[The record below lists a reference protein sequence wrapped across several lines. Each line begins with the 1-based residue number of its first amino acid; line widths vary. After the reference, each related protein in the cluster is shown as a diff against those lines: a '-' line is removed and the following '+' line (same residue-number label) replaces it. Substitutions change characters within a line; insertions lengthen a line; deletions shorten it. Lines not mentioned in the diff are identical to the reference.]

1 MTTLTNSEGK
11 VLNYTNEFIE
21 TILLQLNSSNNYYTT
36 GDDDVIFIKIGSTKV
51 LLLDYTYHIN
61 RNIFQ
66 NYNINE
72 NTINAYGLEFILNNT
87 SNEYD
92 LQSVYN
98 GNSYIVIITDLSQVF
113 LAIYDTGTNSSTYTG
128 SENIDITNNEI
139 SLSFPLTINN
149 EPFLNPRVSGY
160 YEIYAAPNGIS
171 LLQHSSDGSQPI
183 AIFNSLDK
191 SVEFF
196 GNLDIPNFYNK
207 TEVDAIDDELSALI
221 LNTYTKTEVE
231 ALISNI
237 NLTDYYT
244 KTEIDSSLGDYSTI
258 SYLQD
263 NYMTSLLITQALMN
277 NYASITFIIDN
288 FYSKTEIDTTLSD
301 YYTKSEIDTTFILY
315 SPASQILRNFYS
327 KLYIDNTFITPS
339 QTGTLYYNKTETD
352 NMLLSYS
359 TGSYVDGNFYNKTET
374 DTLLADK
381 VSNIGNIDLPGM
393 LDIGTSGYTN
403 SRIRCNCWWI

>member
-11 VLNYTNEFIE
+11 ILNYTNEFIE

-36 GDDDVIFIKIGSTKV
+36 GDDDVLFIKIGSTKV

-61 RNIFQ
+61 RTIFQ

-98 GNSYIVIITDLSQVF
+98 GNSYIGVITELQNVF
-113 LAIYDTGTNSSTYTG
+113 LALYDTGTNSSTYTG

-139 SLSFPLTINN
+139 SLNFPLKIND
-149 EPFLNPRVSGY
+149 EIVLNPRAYGIQF
-160 YEIYAAPNGIS
+160 EMYAGTSGIS
-171 LLQHSSDGSQPI
+171 FLQNISDGAQPI

-196 GNLDIPNFYNK
+196 GELDIPNFYNK

-221 LNTYTKTEVE
+221 LNTYTKPEVE

-244 KTEIDSSLGDYSTI
+244 KTEIDTSLGDYSTI

-263 NYMTSLLITQALMN
+263 NYMTSLLITQTLMN
-277 NYASITFIIDN
+277 NYASITFINDS
-288 FYSKTEIDTTLSD
+288 FYSKTEIDTTLSG
-301 YYTKSEIDTTFILY
+301 YYSKSEIDTTFNLY
-315 SPASQILRNFYS
+315 SPTSQILSNFYS
-327 KLYIDNTFITPS
+327 KLYIDNLFITS
-339 QTGTLYYNKTETD
+339 AQIGTLYY
-352 NMLLSYS
+352 S
-359 TGSYVDGNFYNKTET
+359 
-374 DTLLADK
+374 
-381 VSNIGNIDLPGM
+381 
-393 LDIGTSGYTN
+393 
-403 SRIRCNCWWI
+403 

>member
-1 MTTLTNSEGK
+1 M
-11 VLNYTNEFIE
+11 V
-21 TILLQLNSSNNYYTT
+21 
-36 GDDDVIFIKIGSTKV
+36 
-51 LLLDYTYHIN
+51 
-61 RNIFQ
+61 Q
-66 NYNINE
+66 N
-72 NTINAYGLEFILNNT
+72 ILNNT
-87 SNEYD
+87 SNEYT
-92 LQSVYN
+92 LQGVYN
-98 GNSYIVIITDLSQVF
+98 ANSYIGSITELSQVF
-113 LAIYDTGTNSSTYTG
+113 LAIYDTTVSPQTYTG

-139 SLSFPLTINN
+139 SLNFPLNIND
-149 EPFLNPRVSGY
+149 EIVLNPRAYGIQF
-160 YEIYAAPNGIS
+160 EMYAGTSGIS
-171 LLQHSSDGSQPI
+171 FLQNISDGAQPI

-221 LNTYTKTEVE
+221 LNTYTKPEVE

-244 KTEIDSSLGDYSTI
+244 KTEIDTSLGDYSTI

-263 NYMTSLLITQALMN
+263 NYMTSLLITQTLMN

-288 FYSKTEIDTTLSD
+288 FYSKTEIDTSLSD
-301 YYTKSEIDTTFILY
+301 YYTKSEIDTTFSLY
-315 SPASQILRNFYS
+315 STTSQILSNFYS
-327 KLYIDNTFITPS
+327 KLYIDNTFITSS

-381 VSNIGNIDLPGM
+381 VTNSGNIDLPGHRYFR
-393 LDIGTSGYTN
+393 LHKFTN
-403 SRIRCNCWWI
+403 KMQCSARFLHRLC